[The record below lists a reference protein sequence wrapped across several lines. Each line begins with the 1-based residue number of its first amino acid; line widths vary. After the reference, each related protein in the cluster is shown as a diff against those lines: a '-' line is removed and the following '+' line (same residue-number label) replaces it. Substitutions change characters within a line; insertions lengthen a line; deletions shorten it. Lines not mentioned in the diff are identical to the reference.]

1 MIISTALNGQG
12 QLDELF
18 HALKWLIDLFI
29 CLFSQIP
36 TAVTLS
42 DTAQLGDREVTVG
55 ETRSTTPTCQKIV
68 KNPVAPAKPA

>member
-1 MIISTALNGQG
+1 MVNWFIYLLKIN
-12 QLDELF
+12 LF
-18 HALKWLIDLFI
+18 VSF
-29 CLFSQIP
+29 LFSQIP

-68 KNPVAPAKPA
+68 KNPVPPAKPA

>member
-1 MIISTALNGQG
+1 MVNWFIYLLNIN
-12 QLDELF
+12 LF
-18 HALKWLIDLFI
+18 VSFF
-29 CLFSQIP
+29 FSQIP

>member
-1 MIISTALNGQG
+1 MVNWFIYLLNIN
-12 QLDELF
+12 LF
-18 HALKWLIDLFI
+18 VSF
-29 CLFSQIP
+29 LFSQIP

-68 KNPVAPAKPA
+68 KDPVAPAKPA

>member
-1 MIISTALNGQG
+1 MVNWFIYLLNIN
-12 QLDELF
+12 LF
-18 HALKWLIDLFI
+18 VSF
-29 CLFSQIP
+29 LFSQIP
-36 TAVTLS
+36 TAATLS

>member
-1 MIISTALNGQG
+1 MVNWFIYLLNIN
-12 QLDELF
+12 LF
-18 HALKWLIDLFI
+18 VSF
-29 CLFSQIP
+29 LFSQIP

-55 ETRSTTPTCQKIV
+55 EIRSTTPTCQKIV

>member
-1 MIISTALNGQG
+1 MVNWFIYLLNIN
-12 QLDELF
+12 LF
-18 HALKWLIDLFI
+18 GSF
-29 CLFSQIP
+29 LFSQIP

>member
-42 DTAQLGDREVTVG
+42 DTAQ
-55 ETRSTTPTCQKIV
+55 RSTTPTCQKIV

>member
-1 MIISTALNGQG
+1 MVNWFIYLLNIN
-12 QLDELF
+12 LF
-18 HALKWLIDLFI
+18 VSF
-29 CLFSQIP
+29 LFSQIP

-68 KNPVAPAKPA
+68 KNPVTPAKPA